1 MTKPEN
7 GAATIE
13 RDLEALETALAR
25 GSADSEDPAARQL
38 QELALALR
46 AEAPVPDAAFAD
58 DLRGR
63 VAAGF
68 PEPARPRRL
77 PALRRLV
84 PALAA
89 VAAVALPLV
98 IAVSLSS
105 GPSDE
110 DHAGSGGG
118 GAAEVAPQDGD
129 GSVAAPEASSR
140 SRFAPGP
147 RQRRIE
153 RTFSLE
159 LDTPV
164 DRIGRVG
171 EDVAEV
177 TGRYGGFVL
186 SSSLNSGREDGG
198 GVFELRIPSNRL
210 RPALRALGG
219 LAPVISQSQ
228 DGRDITPAYVTAQ
241 DRLQAARAERRGLLG
256 RLETAATDTEA
267 EAIRLRLDLVAA
279 EINGLRGRLRA
290 LRLRTDYAAVTVTLV
305 AESDDGQGGATGSI
319 EDAFGDAE
327 DLLVAATGVLIRV
340 LASGPSARPDRAA
353 GRARREAAAPP
364 QARVGARVA
373 VTQD

>member
-25 GSADSEDPAARQL
+25 GAADHDDLDAREL

-46 AEAPVPDAAFAD
+46 ADAPEPNADFAD

-68 PEPARPRRL
+68 PQAPRSRRL
-77 PALRRLV
+77 PAFRQLA

-98 IAVSLSS
+98 IAVALSG

-110 DHAGSGGG
+110 DQADSGGG
-118 GAAEVAPQDGD
+118 GTSAAVAPAQDGG

-159 LDTPV
+159 LDAPV
-164 DRIGRVG
+164 DRLARVADG
-171 EDVAEV
+171 VAEV

-186 SSSLNSGREDGG
+186 SSSVNSGREDGG
-198 GVFELRIPSNRL
+198 GVFELRMPSNRL
-210 RPALRALGG
+210 RPALRALAG

-256 RLETAATDTEA
+256 RLQTATTDAEA
-267 EAIRLRLDLVAA
+267 EAIRRRLDLVAA

-290 LRLRTDYAAVTVTLV
+290 LRLRSDYAAVTVSLV
-305 AESDDGQGGATGSI
+305 SEADDGQGGAAGSI
-319 EDAFGDAE
+319 DDALGDAG
-327 DLLVAATGVLIRV
+327 DLLVTATGLLIRV
-340 LASGPSARPDRAA
+340 LALALPLALVGLLAGLAARLLR
-353 GRARREAAAPP
+353 RRRRESAL
-364 QARVGARVA
+364 V
-373 VTQD
+373 